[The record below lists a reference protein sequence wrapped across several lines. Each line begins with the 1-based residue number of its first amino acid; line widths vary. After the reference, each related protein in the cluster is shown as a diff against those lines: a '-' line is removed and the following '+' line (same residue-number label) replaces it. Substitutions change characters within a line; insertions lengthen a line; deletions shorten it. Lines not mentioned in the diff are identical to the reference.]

1 MNMIANDHRLRRQE
15 IMLRLLDY
23 ETLSY
28 QKLSDQYFV
37 SRSSLSNDF
46 NLIKHLFQKDGASLS
61 FNNSGTFF
69 SGSEIQAQQI
79 LKRLMISQDQP
90 FYLDGFDS
98 ALYNRVICLLQEY
111 SDSLQQPIPGDNMAQ
126 ISTSICLLIGRAK
139 AGHRIQLLDTNYLEP
154 TRYYPRL
161 WELISRLES
170 ACDLAFSASELG
182 YLVTIL
188 LGSGFSQEEGQVQ
201 ENLKDQI
208 RVLIQD
214 VSLIINLDL
223 QDDHKLLEDI
233 AIHMN
238 QLFTRLQANNSL
250 VNPLLADIK
259 SNYHA
264 LFQDV
269 KFLLTNEGSRY
280 GLPAACPLISD
291 DEIGFL
297 VLHIQAAIE
306 RKFIQKKVVIV
317 SPNGIGV
324 STYINAKIQRF
335 LPNLHDIQIVSL
347 KQLEKLEVEDISF
360 IISTVPIENLKRP
373 VITISPLCT
382 EEDMR
387 QIMTA
392 YAEVVA
398 RQSTLNQY
406 QMMNHGRG
414 LIDAIYKGNFK
425 SQEEALSFLLD
436 QQPDM
441 NQAKKAQ
448 VLASILEREAQQ
460 STYLDKGIAIPHAN
474 PQLVETSNISVLL
487 LDKAIAWGYDKV
499 DVVVLLLVAKE
510 ETSKVGD
517 VMYFIV
523 EGVRNKAWLLKQL
536 ENDYGMCEWT
546 TR

>member
-1 MNMIANDHRLRRQE
+1 MNMIANDNRLRRQE

-28 QKLSDQYFV
+28 QKLSDQYYV

-208 RVLIQD
+208 RALIQD

-280 GLPAACPLISD
+280 GLPAARPLISD

-536 ENDYGMCEWT
+536 ENDYGMCE
-546 TR
+546 

>member
-1 MNMIANDHRLRRQE
+1 MNMIANDNRLRRQE

-208 RVLIQD
+208 RALIQD

-223 QDDHKLLEDI
+223 LDDHKLLEDI

-238 QLFTRLQANNSL
+238 QLFTRLQAKISL

-425 SQEEALSFLLD
+425 SQEDALSFLLD

-546 TR
+546 IR

>member
-1 MNMIANDHRLRRQE
+1 MNMIANDNRLRRQE

-98 ALYNRVICLLQEY
+98 ALYNRVIYLLQEY
-111 SDSLQQPIPGDNMAQ
+111 SDSLQHPIPGDNMAQ

-201 ENLKDQI
+201 DNLKDQI

-233 AIHMN
+233 AIHMK

-536 ENDYGMCEWT
+536 ENDYGMCE
-546 TR
+546 

>member
-1 MNMIANDHRLRRQE
+1 MNMIANDNRLRRQE

-161 WELISRLES
+161 WELINRLES

-208 RVLIQD
+208 RALIQD

-536 ENDYGMCEWT
+536 ENDYGMCE
-546 TR
+546 

>member
-1 MNMIANDHRLRRQE
+1 MNMIANDNRLRRQE

-161 WELISRLES
+161 WELISHLES

-208 RVLIQD
+208 RALIQD

-269 KFLLTNEGSRY
+269 KYLLTNEGSRY
-280 GLPAACPLISD
+280 GLPVACPLISD

-536 ENDYGMCEWT
+536 ENDYGMCE
-546 TR
+546 

>member
-1 MNMIANDHRLRRQE
+1 MNMIANDNRLRRQE

-46 NLIKHLFQKDGASLS
+46 NLIKHFFQKDGASLS

-79 LKRLMISQDQP
+79 LKRLMISQDPP
-90 FYLDGFDS
+90 FYLENFDS
-98 ALYNRVICLLQEY
+98 ALYNRIILLLQEY

-161 WELISRLES
+161 WELISQLE
-170 ACDLAFSASELG
+170 AVCDLVFSASELV

-188 LGSGFSQEEGQVQ
+188 LGSGFSQEAGQIQEG
-201 ENLKDQI
+201 LKNQI
-208 RVLIQD
+208 RALIQD

-223 QDDHKLLEDI
+223 LDDHKLLEDI

-238 QLFTRLQANNSL
+238 QLFTRLQAKISL

-269 KFLLTNEGSRY
+269 KYLLTNEGSRY
-280 GLPAACPLISD
+280 GLPATCPLISD

-360 IISTVPIENLKRP
+360 IISTVPIEGLKRP

-414 LIDAIYKGNFK
+414 LINGIYKANFK
-425 SQEEALSFLLD
+425 TQEEALSFLLD
-436 QQPDM
+436 QQKDLKE
-441 NQAKKAQ
+441 AKKTQ

-499 DVVVLLLVAKE
+499 DVIVLLLVAKE

-523 EGVRNKAWLLKQL
+523 EGVRNKPWLLKQL
-536 ENDYGMCEWT
+536 ENDYGMCE
-546 TR
+546 

>member
-1 MNMIANDHRLRRQE
+1 MNMIANDNRLRRQE

-28 QKLSDQYFV
+28 QKLSDQYYV

-208 RVLIQD
+208 RALIQD

-536 ENDYGMCEWT
+536 ENDYGMCE
-546 TR
+546 